1 MLKNELKAA
10 MARFGD
16 RQEDLAAY
24 LGMATSTLSYKINGE
39 NEFRRDE
46 IALISQRYGF
56 TADELQRIFFA
67 DMVNRK
73 ETEDN
78 TEVTT

>member
-24 LGMATSTLSYKINGE
+24 LCMATSTLSYKINVE

-78 TEVTT
+78 TEVTA